1 MQGSYDGEAYAAE
14 KAYYAEV
21 AKAAD
26 TRQATKVVPEK
37 GGPFDSMESP
47 VRLSNAQV
55 GWIYS
60 LLRDPI
66 VLTISTQEARTAL
79 VDIALLL
86 IEATN
91 EAIETYQPAVQS

>member
-37 GGPFDSMESP
+37 GGPIDGILSLQDDDQVFWFRKEST
-47 VRLSNAQV
+47 R
-55 GWIYS
+55 
-60 LLRDPI
+60 
-66 VLTISTQEARTAL
+66 
-79 VDIALLL
+79 
-86 IEATN
+86 
-91 EAIETYQPAVQS
+91 